1 MISALDTKSLNIT
14 KSNTAKEP
22 DASSMLNKDQLAT
35 ATKAVVRWLHSML
48 NIKDPKILFV
58 GGSYE
63 DINNNKAK
71 MQLIAPM
78 IGLSNWKAPNLFGT
92 AHGNDVL
99 ADMLFKLCYHVSH
112 GGAPW
117 ISPKFVLPEYKDVVV
132 VLYCTTPHTNQHIIT
147 IINGKINGFVFENN
161 GYHQST
167 DDYKRSVIE
176 YYNDRANGVAI
187 YLDKDDN
194 EIGRG
199 YYGNGLMNG
208 IFTFHH
214 SSKNARLTCISGYF
228 HKVFDVIITEY
239 WIEGILSD
247 AKSYEE
253 YRIKI
258 KQQIDQN
265 SNLYLDIATVISSY
279 L

>member
-1 MISALDTKSLNIT
+1 MIFTLCD
-14 KSNTAKEP
+14 
-22 DASSMLNKDQLAT
+22 
-35 ATKAVVRWLHSML
+35 H
-48 NIKDPKILFV
+48 IL
-58 GGSYE
+58 
-63 DINNNKAK
+63 
-71 MQLIAPM
+71 
-78 IGLSNWKAPNLFGT
+78 
-92 AHGNDVL
+92 
-99 ADMLFKLCYHVSH
+99 H

-117 ISPKFVLPEYKDVVV
+117 ISPKFVSPEYKDIVV
-132 VLYCTTPHTNQHIIT
+132 VLYCSTPSSGGYRQHIIT
-147 IINGKINGFVFENN
+147 IINGKINGLVFENN
-161 GYHQST
+161 RSHQST
-167 DDYKRSVIE
+167 SDYKRSVVQ
-176 YYNDRANGVAI
+176 YHNDRANGVAI

-214 SSKNARLTCISGYF
+214 SSKNARLTWTSVYF